1 MLRLFVALVVLGL
14 ALACIT
20 SWVLDGYDTAWHP
33 KRSLQHRTGDGV
45 GSRGSSPPFPGGEM
59 NNIFWFIQVSGCPH
73 IHLIFLSLPRCPDR
87 SRQVAALLPSGV
99 VGIMMYTSFRHTN
112 VSLRCNFAWGF
123 MLPPYVEKEKT
134 CHFEI
139 CNKIYFL

>member
-73 IHLIFLSLPRCPDR
+73 IHLIFLSLPLVPRP
-87 SRQVAALLPSGV
+87 VAAGGCIVAFRCRRNYDVYQFPTYQCVFTLQFC
-99 VGIMMYTSFRHTN
+99 VGIYAATIR
-112 VSLRCNFAWGF
+112 
-123 MLPPYVEKEKT
+123 
-134 CHFEI
+134 
-139 CNKIYFL
+139 